1 MIELLNTPLFLY
13 SLISFCSGIL
23 LSYLI
28 SKFIFLKNSTAEAVN
43 AATLR
48 QAFSDQ
54 ESDISELRIEIDKAD
69 SEKTILYS
77 RISELCS
84 EIARFE
90 ERVAQQE
97 EAKLAMQNVSE
108 RFQDA
113 FKALSAEALQN
124 NNQTFITLAQTTMG
138 TVTQAAKSDFES
150 TTKNI
155 AELVGPVKE
164 ALGLMDSR
172 LTQVEQDRLRSFATL
187 DEQLKTLALSNS
199 NLRQEASNLSRAL
212 RAPSVRGR
220 WGELQLKRVV
230 ELAGMVDHCDFKEQ
244 EQTSGDSD
252 RKGRPDLV
260 IFLPSGGTLAID
272 AKAPINSYL
281 EALEST
287 DEHTRDRKLK
297 EHAQHVKSHLLTL
310 SRKNYWTQLENSPDF
325 TVLFLPGEVFFSAAL
340 EQDPSL
346 LEYGMDQKVIIATPT
361 TLIAMLKAIAY
372 GWRQE
377 KLSENAKEI
386 SVLAGVL
393 YERIGLFMNHFT
405 ELRQNIERTV
415 SAFNKSVASLETRV
429 IPSTKRL
436 KELGATAKAEIT
448 TPATISEAPRSVLSD
463 SLLSDS
469 VPSESVQSDVKTL
482 PQ

>member
-1 MIELLNTPLFLY
+1 
-13 SLISFCSGIL
+13 
-23 LSYLI
+23 
-28 SKFIFLKNSTAEAVN
+28 
-43 AATLR
+43 
-48 QAFSDQ
+48 
-54 ESDISELRIEIDKAD
+54 
-69 SEKTILYS
+69 
-77 RISELCS
+77 
-84 EIARFE
+84 
-90 ERVAQQE
+90 
-97 EAKLAMQNVSE
+97 
-108 RFQDA
+108 
-113 FKALSAEALQN
+113 
-124 NNQTFITLAQTTMG
+124 MG

-155 AELVGPVKE
+155 AELVAPVKE
-164 ALGLMDSR
+164 ALGQMDSR
-172 LTQVEQDRLRSFATL
+172 LTQVEQDRVRSFATL
-187 DEQLKTLALSNS
+187 DEQLKTLALSNA

-230 ELAGMVDHCDFKEQ
+230 ELAGMLDHCDFKQQ
-244 EQTSGDSD
+244 EQTSGDND

-281 EALEST
+281 EALEAG

-297 EHAQHVKSHLLTL
+297 EHAQHVKNHLLIL
-310 SRKNYWTQLENSPDF
+310 SRKGYWSQLDNSPDF

-361 TLIAMLKAIAY
+361 TLIAMLKAVAY

-386 SVLAGVL
+386 SALAGVL
-393 YERIGLFMNHFT
+393 YERIGLFMNHFSD
-405 ELRQNIERTV
+405 LRQNIERTV
-415 SAFNKSVASLETRV
+415 SSFNKSVASLETRV
-429 IPSTKRL
+429 VPATNKL
-436 KELGATAKAEIT
+436 KELGASAQAEIS
-448 TPATISEAPRSVLSD
+448 TPSTISEAPRSVQG
-463 SLLSDS
+463 
-469 VPSESVQSDVKTL
+469 VIEVL